1 MILLVISWV
10 ILVCC
15 IQAPDD
21 ATLIRVKCE
30 EFAFKNETFTI
41 IFKQTAYPLYK
52 TRATIT

>member
-15 IQAPDD
+15 FQAPDD